1 MKRDDLIDHAIHL
14 YRSGLKITRIA
25 QICYVNRRTIH
36 RWIKQSGAK
45 RNDYHKRHQEKELAI
60 RAKAEKETTIVDKI
74 NSYRHNMLW
83 EMLIQFL
90 PNAEVKNVTEM
101 IKLWTTEL
109 FLSDEFRGDLLLLNA
124 GISDIERKLIL
135 TSTKNTTAKT
145 TITAAACHN

>member
-1 MKRDDLIDHAIHL
+1 VKRDDLIDHAIHL
-14 YRSGLKITRIA
+14 YRSGFKVTKIA

-45 RNDYHKRHQEKELAI
+45 RNDYHKRHQDKELAI
-60 RAKAEKETTIVDKI
+60 RAKAEKERTMVDKI

-101 IKLWTTEL
+101 IKLSKFLTEDLENLKNSPNQNNSIHTLYQKGL
-109 FLSDEFRGDLLLLNA
+109 FE
-124 GISDIERKLIL
+124 
-135 TSTKNTTAKT
+135 
-145 TITAAACHN
+145 

>member
-14 YRSGLKITRIA
+14 YRSGFKVTRIA

-101 IKLWTTEL
+101 IKLSKFLTEDLENLKNSSNQNNSIHTLYQKGL
-109 FLSDEFRGDLLLLNA
+109 FE
-124 GISDIERKLIL
+124 
-135 TSTKNTTAKT
+135 
-145 TITAAACHN
+145 

>member
-14 YRSGLKITRIA
+14 YRSGFKITKIA

-101 IKLWTTEL
+101 IKLSKFLTEDLENLKNSPNQNNSIHTLYQKGL
-109 FLSDEFRGDLLLLNA
+109 FE
-124 GISDIERKLIL
+124 
-135 TSTKNTTAKT
+135 
-145 TITAAACHN
+145 